1 METSPSINEKIVAQ
15 FNHTFPT
22 KKPSI
27 DTDKDSSI
35 RKPDIKRPEICDVLV
50 STAEIV
56 FITPDIDKSELANQ
70 AAMIELTRKKNKIM
84 ENYEKEVNDWV
95 TKFEEKHNRKPLESE
110 MLDNLQ
116 DKMSADVL
124 NKIVKRLLTE
134 FEKDDNIN
142 DHLNR
147 V

>member
-1 METSPSINEKIVAQ
+1 MRIQKMEYIPRYQ
-15 FNHTFPT
+15 
-22 KKPSI
+22 
-27 DTDKDSSI
+27 
-35 RKPDIKRPEICDVLV
+35 
-50 STAEIV
+50 
-56 FITPDIDKSELANQ
+56 
-70 AAMIELTRKKNKIM
+70 NKIM

-142 DHLNR
+142 DPLNR